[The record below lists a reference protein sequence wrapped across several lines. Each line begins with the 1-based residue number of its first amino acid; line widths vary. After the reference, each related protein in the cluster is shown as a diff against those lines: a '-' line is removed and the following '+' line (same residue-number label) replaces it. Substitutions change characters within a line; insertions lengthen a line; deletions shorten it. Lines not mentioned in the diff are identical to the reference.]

1 MKRALILFPEA
12 ERKRVAEAVA
22 AAEAKTSVEIVPV
35 VSTQSG
41 RYDRAEDIFG
51 LLLGSSALA
60 ALWLAFQ
67 APTAS
72 EWSGTGY
79 VIDWWLA
86 LLIVATGFAAGAALA
101 SRVGWLRLLLT
112 PRAEVA
118 AEVDR
123 AARQSFYDQRVHHA
137 AGSGAL
143 LIYLSLLERR
153 VVVLASETV
162 IAKVGQP
169 VLDKLCV
176 DLRAALRAKP
186 VPDAVAESI
195 NAAGAALAAVLPQT
209 SGTARELSD
218 AVMVVD

>member
-1 MKRALILFPEA
+1 
-12 ERKRVAEAVA
+12 
-22 AAEAKTSVEIVPV
+22 
-35 VSTQSG
+35 
-41 RYDRAEDIFG
+41 
-51 LLLGSSALA
+51 
-60 ALWLAFQ
+60 
-67 APTAS
+67 
-72 EWSGTGY
+72 
-79 VIDWWLA
+79 
-86 LLIVATGFAAGAALA
+86 
-101 SRVGWLRLLLT
+101 
-112 PRAEVA
+112 
-118 AEVDR
+118 
-123 AARQSFYDQRVHHA
+123 
-137 AGSGAL
+137 L

-218 AVMVVD
+218 AVVVVD